1 MSGSRLIS
9 RIERIE
15 KQKGYANK
23 MAVLD
28 GVEFPLSLLPDIL
41 KAIDGKTA
49 GLPSPKGIF
58 V

>member
-1 MSGSRLIS
+1 MAGSRLIS

-15 KQKGYANK
+15 KRKEATNK
-23 MAVLD
+23 LAVLD

-49 GLPSPKGIF
+49 GLPLPKR
-58 V
+58 